1 VFAPTRRSIDKLS
14 RHWRLVEKSEMRIIL
29 ILASCLWWLP
39 SSAGA
44 ELFSCRQKN
53 GQLYVGVNPPAD
65 CEVRRMSDSAPAP
78 PKSKHDPAGADRA
91 SIDAG
96 KIRAT
101 NACKRMLGNRVSGE
115 PILVEHLGGGTFDVQ
130 WPGIECRAL
139 DSGNDRWSAD
149 IRFSP
154 SLPPA
159 R

>member
-1 VFAPTRRSIDKLS
+1 
-14 RHWRLVEKSEMRIIL
+14 VEASEMRIIL
-29 ILASCLWWLP
+29 ILASFLWWLP

-65 CEVRRMSDSAPAP
+65 CEVGRKMSNSAPAP
-78 PKSKHDPAGADRA
+78 PKSKHDPAGVDPA

-115 PILVEHLGGGTFDVQ
+115 PILVEHLGGRTFNVE
-130 WPGIECRAL
+130 WLGIECRAL

>member
-1 VFAPTRRSIDKLS
+1 
-14 RHWRLVEKSEMRIIL
+14 MRIIL
-29 ILASCLWWLP
+29 ILASFLWWLP

-65 CEVRRMSDSAPAP
+65 CEVGRMSDSVPAL
-78 PKSKHDPAGADRA
+78 PKSRHDPAGADRA

-115 PILVEHLGGGTFDVQ
+115 PF
-130 WPGIECRAL
+130 
-139 DSGNDRWSAD
+139 
-149 IRFSP
+149 
-154 SLPPA
+154 
-159 R
+159 